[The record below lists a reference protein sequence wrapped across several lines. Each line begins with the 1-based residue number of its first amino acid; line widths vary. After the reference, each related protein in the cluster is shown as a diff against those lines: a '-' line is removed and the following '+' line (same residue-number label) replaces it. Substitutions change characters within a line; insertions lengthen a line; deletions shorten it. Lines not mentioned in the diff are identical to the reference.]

1 MNRCGEFPS
10 SGRSCAPWIVAAT
23 GVAVAA
29 VVWGV
34 SAPLPARA
42 DAAPLDGELTF
53 RDLRFGAP
61 LQAVAGLVAVETQG
75 PGRVC
80 YERPD
85 DDLRLGAATLRSLR
99 YCFDRGRF
107 TMVQMA
113 VSGPQHADALLAW
126 FETRFGR
133 GRRERG
139 AEDVRRIVWEG
150 RIARAYFGEA
160 RGPQTAQAQIWLRDA
175 EDADARPGP
184 PRGPAA
190 APKRPMPP
198 HGRAADVAP
207 PRAAGDLQVGAP
219 RRVRRGLVAQVSLR
233 YRGLAAPGAVI
244 VYLPRELV
252 VQSSVPTAQVFPD
265 HIVWEGLQ
273 APAGQLKFKALVPAD
288 VMAGAVIDVHAELRD
303 AAGGRTRAS
312 GQMRAQ

>member
-1 MNRCGEFPS
+1 M
-10 SGRSCAPWIVAAT
+10 AIVSFML
-23 GVAVAA
+23 VA
-29 VVWGV
+29 
-34 SAPLPARA
+34 SAPISARA
-42 DAAPLDGELTF
+42 EMGPLDGELTF

-61 LQAVAGLVAVETQG
+61 LQAVEGLVAVETQG

-99 YCFDRGRF
+99 YCFDRGRL
-107 TMVQMA
+107 TMVRMEVA
-113 VSGPQHADALLAW
+113 GAQHSDALLAW
-126 FETRFGR
+126 FEKRFGR

-175 EDADARPGP
+175 EDAASRPGP
-184 PRGPAA
+184 APGSGA
-190 APKRPMPP
+190 APHRPMPP
-198 HGRAADVAP
+198 RGRAADAVP

-219 RRVRRGLVAQVSLR
+219 RRVRRGLVAQISLR

-265 HIVWEGLQ
+265 YIVWEGLQ
-273 APAGQLKFKALVPAD
+273 APAGQLKFKALIPAD
-288 VMAGAVIDVHAELRD
+288 VMAGAVIEVHAELRD
-303 AAGGRTRAS
+303 ASGGRTRAS